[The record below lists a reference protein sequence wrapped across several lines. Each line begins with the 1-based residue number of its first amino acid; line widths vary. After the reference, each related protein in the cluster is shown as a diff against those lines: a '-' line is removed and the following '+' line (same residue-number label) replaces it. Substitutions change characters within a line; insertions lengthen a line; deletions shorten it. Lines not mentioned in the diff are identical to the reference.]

1 MTARVVLALALA
13 SLGGCAITRTYYGEP
28 LPLDAEVLVAHTA
41 DGVDIPV
48 IHYQAVGAKKPVP
61 ILFLHGIS
69 ANARH
74 MDLDAE
80 HSLARWFAARGYE
93 TFSMSLRNTLDELL
107 PESAHRADPK
117 NTNFDTY
124 SLYDLPAAI
133 ALVKAK
139 TGASEV
145 DFVGHSM
152 GGMTLYAY
160 LARGGGSI
168 HAAVVLGSPTR
179 LRLGSR
185 IEPFILHQGETVL
198 KGVDVVPNAA
208 LADLVVPLTGTV
220 NSPVDDLVINLENA
234 DVATWQKMEAIG
246 TGDLAGGVLRQFVKC
261 IADDKLESADGS
273 IDYLAALHDVK
284 VPTLVVAGKAD
295 HIGLAQSVKAG
306 YDALGG
312 EKKFFVA
319 GVENGF
325 ARDYGHCDLTV
336 GERAPYEVYPLIRRW
351 FEQH

>member
-1 MTARVVLALALA
+1 VSLRALAVVVLA
-13 SLGGCAITRTYYGEP
+13 SLCGCAISRTYYGEP

-41 DGVDIPV
+41 DGVDLPV
-48 IHYQAVGAKKPVP
+48 IHYQAAGKKKPVP

-107 PESAHRADPK
+107 PESAHRADPAH
-117 NTNFDTY
+117 TNFDTY
-124 SLYDLPAAI
+124 SMQDLPAAI
-133 ALVKAK
+133 ALVKSK
-139 TGASEV
+139 TGAAQV

-152 GGMTLYAY
+152 GGMIYYAY
-160 LARGGGSI
+160 LARGGSDI
-168 HAAVVLGSPTR
+168 RSAVVLGSPARLRMGTR
-179 LRLGSR
+179 LEG
-185 IEPFILHQGETVL
+185 FILSRGETVL
-198 KGVDVVPNAA
+198 KGVDVVPNATLAA
-208 LADLVVPLTGTV
+208 LIVPVSGNVV
-220 NSPVDDLVINLENA
+220 SPVEDLVINLDNT
-234 DVATWQKMEAIG
+234 DVSTWQKMVAIG

-261 IADDKLESADGS
+261 IVDDKLESADGS
-273 IDYLAALHDVK
+273 IDYLARLHDVK
-284 VPTLVVAGKAD
+284 VPTLVVAAKAD
-295 HIGLAQSVKAG
+295 HIGLAGAVKAG
-306 YDALGG
+306 YLALGG

-336 GERAPYEVYPLIRRW
+336 GERAPDEIYPLIQRW

>member
-1 MTARVVLALALA
+1 MRACVVIALALA
-13 SLGGCAITRTYYGEP
+13 SLSGCAITRTYYGEP

-41 DGVDIPV
+41 DGVDIPL
-48 IHYQAVGAKKPVP
+48 IHYQAVGNKKPIP

-93 TFSMSLRNTLDELL
+93 TFSLSLRNTLDEIL
-107 PESAHRADPK
+107 PENAHRADPK

-124 SLYDLPAAI
+124 SMYDLPAAI
-133 ALVKAK
+133 ALVKEK

-152 GGMTLYAY
+152 GGMIYYAY
-160 LARGGGSI
+160 LARGGTGI

-179 LRLGSR
+179 LRMGSR
-185 IEPFILHQGETVL
+185 IEPFVIHQGETVL
-198 KGVDVVPNAA
+198 KSVDVVPNAS
-208 LADLVVPLTGTV
+208 LAAMIVPVSGNVET
-220 NSPVDDLVINLENA
+220 PVEDLVINLDNT
-234 DVATWQKMEAIG
+234 DVSTWQKMVAIG

-261 IADDKLESADGS
+261 IIDDKLESADGS
-273 IDYLAALHDVK
+273 IDYLAKLHDVK
-284 VPTLVVAGKAD
+284 VPTLVIAAKAD
-295 HIGLAQSVKAG
+295 HIGLATSVKAG